1 MFRPLLER
9 VRAEASGARAL
20 ESVRAISR
28 FHRVQASPGYDEAAD
43 WLAQQLGALGR
54 SVETES
60 VRADGS
66 TRHLGYLM
74 PEGWECT
81 RAIATLI
88 DGDRRERLCDYAAEK
103 LSLILRSRSGRGR
116 HRVVVVEDGSEAA
129 HYEGKD
135 VRGAIVLTRGPV
147 HRVHELAVVQRGAAG
162 LLSDGRRFVPPVR
175 DHFDDP
181 DALNYTSFWW
191 NGAEPRGLG
200 FVVSARQGQRLR
212 DRLADRAS
220 LELEFEV
227 ESRAFATE
235 MPLVSTLLPGEGAG
249 EILIVAHLC
258 HPQPSANDNASG
270 AAAAL
275 ECARVLSVMRAR
287 GELGDGGPGIRFLW
301 VPELTGTYAW
311 VAADPAR
318 ARGVVAAIN
327 LDMVGEAQ
335 ERCGSTLLIEHP
347 PCFAASFAEELL
359 GRVRGAAVDWVSSYS
374 GPGHYSMT
382 RMAEVPYSGG
392 SDHVV
397 FTDPMVGVPCP
408 MLIQWP
414 DRYYHTS
421 HDTADKTDPASLE
434 LAVRC
439 ASGYAA
445 FLASA
450 GEPERR
456 WLLEAVGRGARRRA
470 LEAVDAE
477 DGVRRLERE
486 ARRGAA
492 ALTSLGRIGV
502 EAERISEE
510 QRAFDEFLRR
520 EARMALADP
529 WAGGPPLTGR
539 NSRPRR
545 VLKAPLHGQRHL
557 LPGFR
562 ELPEQER
569 ERWHRL
575 DHSSANAE
583 VLAEL
588 AWFCCDGRRTI
599 DDIAREV
606 WLETGWHEPETI
618 ETFFDAAERAGLCR
632 PSTPDADSADVD
644 PSTSA
649 ER

>member
-9 VRAEASGARAL
+9 VRAEASGERAL

-28 FHRVQASPGYDEAAD
+28 FHRVQASPGYDQAAE
-43 WLAQQLGALGR
+43 WLTQQLTAMGR
-54 SVETES
+54 AVETEM
-60 VRADGS
+60 VRADGE

-74 PEGWECT
+74 PEGWECS
-81 RAIATLI
+81 RGVATLI

-116 HRVVVVEDGSEAA
+116 HRIVAVEDGSEAA
-129 HYEGKD
+129 HYEGVD
-135 VRGAIVLTRGPV
+135 VRGAMVLTSGPV
-147 HRVHELAVVQRGAAG
+147 HRVHELAVVQRGAVG
-162 LLSDGRRFVPPVR
+162 LLADGRRLVPPVR
-175 DHFDDP
+175 DAFDDP

-191 NGAEPRGLG
+191 SGAEPRGLG
-200 FVVSARQGQRLR
+200 FVVSARHGRRLR
-212 DRLADRAS
+212 ERLAAGAG
-220 LELEFEV
+220 LELEFDV
-227 ESRAFATE
+227 DARAFATE
-235 MPLVSTLLPGEGAG
+235 MPLVSTLFPGEGAG
-249 EILIVAHLC
+249 EILVVAHLC

-287 GELGDGGPGIRFLW
+287 GELDDRGPGIRFLW

-311 VAADPAR
+311 VDADPAR
-318 ARGVVAAIN
+318 ARGLVAAIN
-327 LDMVGEAQ
+327 LDMVGESQ
-335 ERCGSTLLIEHP
+335 DLCGSTLLIEQP

-359 GRVRGAAVDWVSSYS
+359 GRVRREAVDWVTSYS

-397 FTDPMVGVPCP
+397 FTDPLVGVPCP

-421 HDTADKTDPASLE
+421 HDTPDKTDPASLE

-439 ASGYAA
+439 AAGYAA

-470 LEAVDAE
+470 LAAVDAA
-477 DGVRRLERE
+477 DPARRLERE
-486 ARRGAA
+486 ARSGSA
-492 ALTSLGRIGV
+492 ALASLARLGV
-502 EAERISEE
+502 EPERLHEAK
-510 QRAFDEFLRR
+510 RGFDEFLSR
-520 EARMALADP
+520 EARMGLADP
-529 WAGGPPLTGR
+529 WSEGPPLTGR
-539 NSRPRR
+539 NARPRR
-545 VLKAPLHGQRHL
+545 ILKAPLHSQRHL

-562 ELPEQER
+562 EWPEEER

-575 DHSSANAE
+575 DRSIPEAQT
-583 VLAEL
+583 LAEL

-606 WLETGWHEPETI
+606 WLETGRHEPDHI
-618 ETFFDAAERAGLCR
+618 EAFFDAAERAGLCR
-632 PSTPDADSADVD
+632 PATADDPRPADGARSAG
-644 PSTSA
+644 
-649 ER
+649 R